1 MVNVNER
8 RIKALII
15 LLTFLLHAALIYI
28 FFILARKEAADT
40 LRISPQ
46 PQIIEYL
53 LNSLSQQNNQAI
65 TSLPPAQALAAQQLA
80 QAQMQQQLDEDGF
93 ERYMLKNAVSY
104 GSYNQGSIVSMG
116 QEGISGNNSQQ
127 KTEGQQEQ
135 KEHEKQESQSEQAKH
150 DAIDTTNNTKQEPAI
165 QTNTQDNEPE
175 EQVIDPTTGST
186 PTIAQAEEILNETG
200 SSWITPSQIQKQSPV
215 QQHAQAQQPPR
226 QPTSTVQKLAGK
238 QLTLADITRGYI
250 KQMRQEQDSTGHCTY
265 NQGGTGTGSIRYGV
279 NAPPTDGAALSEQLY
294 ASKLYNLLEQS
305 AQAYSS
311 QIYSCHDLEME
322 TMIEVTIEKSG
333 KILDVAL
340 RPALPEKDMERA
352 LCLIVQRV
360 GLFPPIPRQ
369 FRKQRIVLSI
379 PIRIRSQSGFASY
392 RLLYGLRSA

>member
-1 MVNVNER
+1 MVSVSER

-15 LLTFLLHAALIYI
+15 ILTLLLHAGLLYI
-28 FFILARKEAADT
+28 FFILARKEASDT
-40 LRISPQ
+40 LRITPQ

-53 LNSLSQQNNQAI
+53 LNSLSQQNNQAQKA
-65 TSLPPAQALAAQQLA
+65 LPPAQALYRQQLA
-80 QAQMQQQLDEDGF
+80 QAQMQQQLDEDGV
-93 ERYMLKNAVSY
+93 EQYMLKNAVSY

-116 QEGISGNNSQQ
+116 QEGTGGNKTQQ
-127 KTEGQQEQ
+127 AEQEP
-135 KEHEKQESQSEQAKH
+135 EKQEPQSEPAKP
-150 DAIDTTNNTKQEPAI
+150 DVNDTTDKTQQEPLAQEPAI
-165 QTNTQDNEPE
+165 QKNTQKNEPA

-186 PTIAQAEEILNETG
+186 PAIAQAEEILNETG
-200 SSWITPSQIQKQSPV
+200 SSWITPSQIQKPTTTQSATHV
-215 QQHAQAQQPPR
+215 TQQPLR
-226 QPTSTVQKLAGK
+226 QPASTTQKQAGK

-265 NQGGTGTGSIRYGV
+265 NQGGTGTGSICYGV